1 MHLIFRL
8 SPLTRPFLSRVP
20 CSNYRRAWAINT
32 RTITTIPPFTIHH
45 FTMRQRI
52 TFLHRP
58 QDAVDPRSFKVTGS
72 SLTGPVLPSVRE
84 DRVTLALDELPL
96 ELRQLLQS
104 CHELHIRWVSPFSY
118 DTVSPLLSRLSPG
131 FHLFYT
137 PQSESQVQE

>member
-1 MHLIFRL
+1 
-8 SPLTRPFLSRVP
+8 
-20 CSNYRRAWAINT
+20 
-32 RTITTIPPFTIHH
+32 
-45 FTMRQRI
+45 MRQRI

-58 QDAVDPRSFKVTGS
+58 EDAVDPRSFKVTDT

-84 DRVTLALDELPL
+84 ERVALALDELPL

-104 CHELHIRWVSPFSY
+104 CHELHIRWVSPYSY

-137 PQSESQVQE
+137 PQPDSHIHE